1 MSESCFMTDSHGEE
15 PSPRLLRKVF
25 SPLPAQVLSTHS
37 QPDWIQFFSTCQA
50 VQGTPSTLYSTHATP
65 RPCSPVCGLPV
76 LDVSLP
82 PLSGLPVAAPVH
94 PQQKGRTA
102 PPLSHTTFI
111 FRVPSSFFSKMFAAA
126 GGQCSFLSLFAF
138 SAALFSLA
146 ETGASHTLT
155 NPPETESRFFLFC
168 FSKCPVSSF
177 Y

>member
-1 MSESCFMTDSHGEE
+1 MSESCFMTDSHGKE
-15 PSPRLLRKVF
+15 PNPSLLRKVF

-65 RPCSPVCGLPV
+65 RPCSPVCGLLV
-76 LDVSLP
+76 LDISLP

-94 PQQKGRTA
+94 PEQKGRTA

-111 FRVPSSFFSKMFAAA
+111 FRVPSSFFSKMFATA
-126 GGQCSFLSLFAF
+126 GGQCRFQRGSILSHR
-138 SAALFSLA
+138 
-146 ETGASHTLT
+146 EGASHTLT
-155 NPPETESRFFLFC
+155 NPPEIESRFFLFC